1 MKDKDKLTMVEFN
14 TVMED
19 YDIQEEMIGEMDEEI
34 ENLSDGILFTV
45 LEIEKYI
52 QLDTAY
58 LNKEISRLEDASD
71 EFMRGRIQAL
81 EDVLEIIEGNTGCTL
96 RKDEEE
102 D

>member
-1 MKDKDKLTMVEFN
+1 MKNKDKLTMVEFN
-14 TVMED
+14 TIMED

-34 ENLSDGILFTV
+34 CDLSDGILFTV

-52 QLDTAY
+52 QLDTGY

-71 EFMRGRIQAL
+71 EFMKGRIQAL

-96 RKDEEE
+96 RKEGEE
-102 D
+102 